1 MAEQTDILASY
12 VPDIVIR
19 RLLQDPTPIA
29 KPRIDHFPA
38 AIVFIDISGFTRLT
52 ETLVKSGPDGLE
64 ALTTILNAYLGQIV
78 DLILHHGGDVLKFAG
93 DALLVAWPVQ
103 DAMPDLNQQTL
114 QACHC
119 ALAIQGFSHTYTAT
133 SAIALTLRIGIGA
146 GDVAIA
152 HIGGVYKRWEHAIT
166 GSPLEQI
173 RLAQS
178 LAQPGQVL
186 LSPEVWALLQD
197 QCIGTQAQEGCWQ
210 LTASANVRLPP
221 TLPPKVLPERLA
233 EGLKAYIPGA
243 ILDRLEAG
251 QREWLAEY
259 RLLTLLFINLPDFR
273 DDTPL
278 NKAQQM
284 MQALQSSLYRFE
296 GSINKISVDDKGATL
311 VAAMGMPPFAHEDD
325 AERGVRAA
333 LEMQTKLKGLGWR
346 CGIGMTTGNVF
357 CGLVGSTRRR
367 EYTVMGDIV
376 NLAARLM
383 QMAEDGILCD
393 PATYNSARRRLAFVP
408 LPPLTLKG
416 IEQPIAVYQ
425 PLGSLKH
432 QLNPTKSLVGC
443 KRERQ
448 HLRELAQMLQVD
460 HQGGTVVLEGEA
472 GMGKSQVVIN
482 FLEWCQTQDLP
493 FAVGAGDAIEKFT
506 PYFAWRPIFNQLLQ
520 LDSRVDAAA
529 RRQRLLSLLKDRDNL
544 IALLPLLNLIFGLDA
559 PDTAITQQMQ
569 GQVRADNT
577 RQLLLSLLQVALDQ
591 RPQVVVL
598 EDAHWLDSASWSL
611 ALSVHQQALPL
622 LCVIAT
628 RPLAEPWSVDYT
640 QLLET
645 EQTKYLRL
653 QGLTRSETQQ
663 FICQQ
668 LAVTQLPPAVTDFVY
683 TKAEGHPLFSEEL
696 AYSLRDNGFIQIQQN
711 RCQLVAPDPN
721 LEVLDLPST
730 LQGLITSR
738 IDRLSPP
745 QQLMLKVASVIGRNF
760 SVDLLE
766 AIYPLAADKQKLPEY
781 LGSLQHL
788 ELIVQETPPQR
799 GYLFR
804 HIMTQEVAYHLL
816 VFSQR
821 RELHQA
827 IATWYE
833 QIYAADL
840 SSVYGLLAYH
850 WQQAEATEKATYFIE
865 QAGEQALQ
873 GGAYQ
878 EAVVFFSQLLSSPSS
893 PSTVPRLQRAR
904 WYRQLGEAY
913 YHLGQLTDSQTQL
926 QQAIMLLGQPIPKYE
941 RMIGFKLVL
950 QGLKQIWHRLS
961 PYRPIAQSPIQQAHI
976 LELTRSQIGLGEVCY
991 YTGAKTLGTFVTLA
1005 GLNRVE
1011 TIPPSSELARIYA
1024 NMCYAT
1030 GVYQLHFLA
1039 RRYGHLAERTV
1050 QQLETSLPCMGWTYL
1065 VTGAYRSSIG
1075 EWQSSRDTLQRS
1087 IDACRQLQ
1095 DWHMLAQA
1103 VAGVAL
1109 VDHCQGQFQAAI
1121 SLWQETQQLGE
1132 QHDDIQSHAWGLMGQ
1147 AEAWICLENW
1157 SQAAHCVDQLHALLT
1172 EQTGLISDRIRWAGV
1187 ASRVYLHQGALPQA
1201 QQMVEMAIDLIH
1213 QTEPIAV
1220 HTHQGYAGVAESCI
1234 QLEIATDHHSDDN
1247 RVDQV
1252 CAALQQFA
1260 KSFPI
1265 AQPRLLLWQGVWGW
1279 HQGKRAKA
1287 KQCWRQALQR
1297 AKTLAM
1303 PYEQA
1308 LIHQYWGQR
1317 LDPQQPEYLW
1327 HREQAYQLYEGLGLL
1342 PLQDKGTAMA
1352 KGRSE
1357 TIADYQL
1364 SSRKTIK

>member
-12 VPDIVIR
+12 VPDIVVR
-19 RLLQDPTPIA
+19 RLLQDPTPIS
-29 KPRIDHFPA
+29 KPRIDRFPT
-38 AIVFIDISGFTRLT
+38 AIIFIDISGFTTLT

-64 ALTTILNAYLGQIV
+64 ALTAILNAYFGQIV
-78 DLILHHGGDVLKFAG
+78 DLILNHGGDVLKFAG
-93 DALLVAWPVQ
+93 DALLAIWPAQSIAQ
-103 DAMPDLNQQTL
+103 DLPQQTL

-119 ALAIQGFSHTYTAT
+119 ALVIQEFSQTYTAT
-133 SAIALTLRIGIGA
+133 SDISLALRIGIGA

-152 HIGGVYKRWEHAIT
+152 HIGGVYKRWEHVIT
-166 GSPLEQI
+166 GSPLGQI
-173 RLAQS
+173 RLTQS
-178 LAQPGQVL
+178 LAQPEQVL
-186 LSPEVWALLQD
+186 LSPEVWTLVQD
-197 QCIGTQAQEGCWQ
+197 QCIGTPVQKGCWH
-210 LTASANVRLPP
+210 LTALSNVSLPTHLSP
-221 TLPPKVLPERLA
+221 DALPEHLA

-259 RLLTLLFINLPDFR
+259 RLLTLLLINLPDFSAHM
-273 DDTPL
+273 PL
-278 NKAQQM
+278 DKAQQI

-311 VAAMGMPPFAHEDD
+311 VAALGMPPFAHEDD
-325 AERGVRAA
+325 ADRGVRAA
-333 LEMQTKLKGLGWR
+333 LEMQTKLKGLSWR

-357 CGLVGSTRRR
+357 CGIVGSARRR
-367 EYTVMGDIV
+367 EYTVIGDIV

-383 QMAEDGILCD
+383 QVAQDRILCD
-393 PATYNSARRRLAFVP
+393 STTYTSARRRLAFSP

-416 IEQPIAVYQ
+416 IEQPITVYQ
-425 PLGSLKH
+425 PLGVLK
-432 QLNPTKSLVGC
+432 QTLSPTKSLIGC

-448 HLRELAQMLQVD
+448 HLLELAQMLQVD
-460 HQGGTVVLEGEA
+460 HQGGTVILEGEA
-472 GMGKSQVVIN
+472 GIGKSQVVIN

-493 FAVGAGDAIEKFT
+493 FVVGAGDAIEKFT

-520 LDSRVDAAA
+520 LGPLVDAAA
-529 RRQRLLSLLKDRDNL
+529 RRQRILDLLKDRDDL
-544 IALLPLLNLIFGLDA
+544 IALTPLLNLIFGLDY
-559 PDTAITQQMQ
+559 PDTPITQQMQ

-577 RQLLLSLLQVALDQ
+577 RHLLLYLLQIVLDQ
-591 RPQVVVL
+591 IPQVIVL

-611 ALSVHQQALPL
+611 ALSVHEQILPL

-628 RPLAEPWSVDYT
+628 RPLAEPWPADYN

-663 FICQQ
+663 FIRQQ
-668 LAVTQLPPAVTDFVY
+668 LAVTQLPQTITDFVY
-683 TKAEGHPLFSEEL
+683 AKAEGHPLFSEEL
-696 AYSLRDNGFIQIQQN
+696 AYSLRDNGLIQIEQDQ
-711 RCQLVAPDPN
+711 CQLAVPDQN
-721 LEVLDLPST
+721 LEALDLPST

-738 IDRLSPP
+738 IDRLLPP

-760 SVDLLE
+760 RVDLLE
-766 AIYPLAADKQKLPEY
+766 EIYPLAADKKKLPEY
-781 LGSLQHL
+781 LDSLQHL
-788 ELIVQETPPQR
+788 ELIVQETSPQLE
-799 GYLFR
+799 YMFR

-833 QIYAADL
+833 RIYTEDL

-850 WQQAEATEKATYFIE
+850 WQQAEDTEKATHFLE

-878 EAVVFFSQLLSSPSS
+878 ESVVFFSQLLSLPSS
-893 PSTVPRLQRAR
+893 PATVPRLQLAR
-904 WYRQLGEAY
+904 WYRHLGEAY

-926 QQAIMLLGQPIPKYE
+926 QQAITLLGQPIPQDK
-941 RMIGFKLVL
+941 RIIGFQLVI
-950 QGLKQIWHRLS
+950 QGLRQIWHRLY
-961 PYRPIAQSPIQQAHI
+961 PRRRLTQSSIQQAYI
-976 LELTRSQIGLGEVCY
+976 LELTRSQICLGEVCY
-991 YTGAKTLGTFVTLA
+991 YMGAKTLGTFVTIA
-1005 GLNRVE
+1005 GLNLVE
-1011 TIPPSSELARIYA
+1011 TVPPSSELARIYA

-1039 RRYGHLAERTV
+1039 RRYSHLAEHTV

-1075 EWQSSRDTLQRS
+1075 EWQSSRETLQRS

-1121 SLWQETQQLGE
+1121 ALWQETQALGE
-1132 QHDDIQSHAWGLMGQ
+1132 QHGDIQSHAWGLMGQ

-1157 SQAAHCVDQLHALLT
+1157 PKAAQCVDQIQALLT
-1172 EQTGLISDRIRWAGV
+1172 EQTGLVSDRIRLLGV
-1187 ASRVYLHQGALPQA
+1187 ASRVYLHQGELHRA
-1201 QQMVEMAIDLIH
+1201 QQMVETAIDLIH

-1234 QLEIATDHHSDDN
+1234 QLWIMANGHQDYQ
-1247 RVDQV
+1247 RVHQA

-1265 AQPRLLLWQGVWGW
+1265 AQPRLLLWQGVRVW

-1287 KQCWRQALQR
+1287 QKCWRQALQQ
-1297 AKTLAM
+1297 AKALAM

-1308 LIHQYWGQR
+1308 LIHEQWGQR
-1317 LDPQQPEYLW
+1317 LDPQQPDHLW
-1327 HREQAYQLYEGLGLL
+1327 HREQARQMYERL
-1342 PLQDKGTAMA
+1342 D
-1352 KGRSE
+1352 
-1357 TIADYQL
+1357 QL
-1364 SSRKTIK
+1364 SMDEKGNAIAEPAYKQSSWKTIK